1 MAFTEEQS
9 KEIEE
14 TIRKKF
20 SEFYNQG
27 IKVGV
32 LTVSKVVLDKLNDS
46 SKPLMKRIDEVKK
59 FCEAPL
65 NKDKESKE
73 LKSSNISNDKN
84 D

>member
-1 MAFTEEQS
+1 MPFTEEQS

-32 LTVSKVVLDKLNDS
+32 LTVSKVVLDKLNDN
-46 SKPLMKRIDEVKK
+46 SKPLMKRVGEVKK
-59 FCEAPL
+59 FCKTPL
-65 NKDKESKE
+65 N
-73 LKSSNISNDKN
+73 NDKKSEKSEVQEE
-84 D
+84 